1 MSTSTYTPSTF
12 SNSIDQSWWKR
23 LLVPLGVGL
32 AVFAPLAMLWRRR
45 HKDGE

>member
-12 SNSIDQSWWKR
+12 SAADDQSWWKR

-32 AVFAPLAMLWRRR
+32 AVITPLAMWWRRR
-45 HKDGE
+45 HHNGT